1 MAELPTLLQFYMSMP
16 PVTRAY
22 TTACVLTTLA
32 VQLELVSP
40 FQLYFN
46 PNLIF
51 QKFQIWR
58 LLTTFLF
65 HGPLGFSFMFNI
77 IFTYRH
83 CAMLEEGTFRSRTA
97 DFCYMFLIGASL
109 MCIMGFF
116 VNLLFLGHAFTIM
129 LVYVWSRQNEHV
141 LMSFF
146 GLFHFHAPYLP
157 WVLFGFSF
165 ILGNS
170 ILVDLLGIAVG
181 HIYYYLETICPRRF
195 GFRLLKTPYFLE
207 RLFHNEEDEA
217 DAAYDYA
224 DPFLLFRIN
233 KCYPSFLD

>member
-1 MAELPTLLQFYMSMP
+1 
-16 PVTRAY
+16 
-22 TTACVLTTLA
+22 
-32 VQLELVSP
+32 
-40 FQLYFN
+40 
-46 PNLIF
+46 
-51 QKFQIWR
+51 
-58 LLTTFLF
+58 
-65 HGPLGFSFMFNI
+65 
-77 IFTYRH
+77 
-83 CAMLEEGTFRSRTA
+83 
-97 DFCYMFLIGASL
+97 
-109 MCIMGFF
+109 MGFF

-195 GFRLLKTPYFLE
+195 GFRLLKTPYFLYVSI
-207 RLFHNEEDEA
+207 F
-217 DAAYDYA
+217 DYISA
-224 DPFLLFRIN
+224 
-233 KCYPSFLD
+233 